1 MSTGNGIFTGSS
13 TYASDFQQIIERSVA
28 IASLPLRQLGNQKNA
43 LLSQSTELSTVES
56 KFSALQ
62 TAIDNLVKATGAGS
76 FGAAAS
82 DPTIAQVHIGDTSFV
97 GDVTLEI
104 DSLGAHTN
112 TLSLDTLPHVTNP
125 FTQSITTAAA
135 LTMTI
140 GASTYAIPPGTGSLA
155 SLVEAINSS
164 SAPVRAT
171 IINLGSGATPDYRL
185 SLQSTNLA
193 DVAIQLNDGSQD
205 LLSTLVSGSPAT
217 YRINGQ
223 PSVPISSDSRT
234 VTISPGQTVDL
245 LKTGTTDNTV
255 SRSAGS
261 IGDALSAFVTAFNA
275 AVDELDAN
283 RGGAGA
289 LSGQSLVFTLSQSLR
304 KLTGFSGSGAISSLN
319 GLGVTFNKEGKLQF
333 EQAAFT
339 NAAQDVNAVLDF
351 FGDPAQGGFL
361 KLANDTLNTVD
372 GPSGALPN
380 AILDIKDQI
389 TNQNKR
395 IDDAQSRID
404 LLRENLTAKIAAADA
419 LIASLQQQVIFF
431 NGLFSAINNANKQL

>member
-43 LLSQSTELSTVES
+43 LSSQSTELSTVES

-97 GDVTLEI
+97 GDVTLEV

-112 TLSLDTLPHVTNP
+112 TLSLDTLLHVTNP

-234 VTISPGQTVDL
+234 VTISPGLSVDL
-245 LKTGTTDNTV
+245 LKTGTTDITV

-261 IGDALSAFVTAFNA
+261 IGDALSAFVTSFNA

-289 LSGQSLVFTLSQSLR
+289 LSGQSLVGGDRAVRGVAAVAAYAHRVFRFRRHLFLKRSWSYLQQGRQTAIR
-304 KLTGFSGSGAISSLN
+304 SGSLHKRSPGRQCRAGFFRRS
-319 GLGVTFNKEGKLQF
+319 GPGRFP
-333 EQAAFT
+333 QAG
-339 NAAQDVNAVLDF
+339 Q
-351 FGDPAQGGFL
+351 
-361 KLANDTLNTVD
+361 
-372 GPSGALPN
+372 
-380 AILDIKDQI
+380 
-389 TNQNKR
+389 
-395 IDDAQSRID
+395 
-404 LLRENLTAKIAAADA
+404 
-419 LIASLQQQVIFF
+419 
-431 NGLFSAINNANKQL
+431 

>member
-13 TYASDFQQIIERSVA
+13 TYASDFQQIIDRSVA
-28 IASLPLRQLGNQKNA
+28 IASLPLQQLTNQKNA
-43 LLSQSTELSTVES
+43 LTSQSTEISTVES

-82 DPTIAQVHIGDTSFV
+82 DPAIAQVHIGDTSFV
-97 GDVTLEI
+97 GDVTLEV

-112 TLSLDTLPHVTNP
+112 TLSLDTLPHVTDP
-125 FTQSITTAAA
+125 FKQSITTAST

-140 GASTYAIPPGTGSLA
+140 GGSTYAIPPGTGTLA
-155 SLVEAINSS
+155 SLVDGINSS
-164 SAPVRAT
+164 GAAVRAT
-171 IINLGSGATPDYRL
+171 IINLGSGAAPDYRL

-193 DVAIQLNDGSQD
+193 DVAIQLNDGSQN

-234 VTISPGQTVDL
+234 VTISPGLSVDL
-245 LKTGTTDNTV
+245 LKTGTTDITV

-304 KLTGFSGSGAISSLN
+304 TLTGFSGSGGISSLN
-319 GLGVTFNKEGKLQF
+319 GLGVTFDKEGKLQF
-333 EQAAFT
+333 DQAAFT
-339 NAAQDVNAVLDF
+339 TAAQDVNAVLDF
-351 FGDPAQGGFL
+351 FGDPTHGGFL
-361 KLANDTLNTVD
+361 KLANDTLLTVD

-380 AILDIKDQI
+380 ALLDVTDQL
-389 TNQNKR
+389 TSQNKR

-404 LLRENLTAKIAAADA
+404 LLTENLRAKMAATDA
-419 LIASLQQQVIFF
+419 LIASLQQQVTFF
-431 NGLFSAINNANKQL
+431 TGLFNSITNANNK